1 MPLRVLHY
9 VGKMDRGGMESFIMN
24 LYRSVD
30 REKIQFDFVTH
41 GDNNGAFEEEILSL
55 GGKFYNFPHM
65 RKNPLAYKTAWKNFW
80 RAHASEYTAFHFHTN
95 SLANIIALK
104 TAKKAKIPLRIV
116 HAHSSYANK
125 GNLQW
130 LNDFLHKKHQK
141 HLKNYANVLFA
152 CSDKAAKW
160 LFGGM
165 SCGELSVRIINNAV
179 DLSKYP
185 LNTEYRTSIRQEFG
199 FCDSDKVIGHIG
211 KFIPVKNHDFLID
224 TVAVARKIDPSV
236 KALLVGD
243 GPLLDGIKQKAS
255 DLGVSDA
262 VMFAGVRADI
272 NKILSAFDVLVM
284 PSKYEGLPVSL
295 VEAQANGVPIIVSDT
310 VTRNVEFNP
319 NIEYCSLQDGCE
331 HWAKRLLHAVDD
343 VGRYTSQDRV
353 KAAGFDIKQIAKAY
367 TQLIGDE

>member
-41 GDNNGAFEEEILSL
+41 GKNNGAFEEEILSL

-65 RKNPLAYKTAWKNFW
+65 RKNPLAYKTAWKKFW
-80 RAHASEYTAFHFHTN
+80 KAHENEYAAFHFHTN

-104 TAKKAKIPLRIV
+104 AAKKAEIPLRIV

-125 GNLQW
+125 GKLQR
-130 LNDFLHKKHQK
+130 LNDFLHKIHQK
-141 HLKNYANVLFA
+141 RLPNYANVLFA
-152 CSDKAAKW
+152 CSDKAAEW

-165 SCGELSVRIINNAV
+165 SRGGLSVKIINNGV

-185 LNTEYRTSIRQEFG
+185 FNIEYRLSVRHEFG
-199 FCDSDKVIGHIG
+199 FSDSDKVIGHIG

-224 TVAVARKIDPSV
+224 TVAEAKKIDPSV

-243 GPLLDGIKQKAS
+243 GSLLDSIKQKAKTS
-255 DLGVSDA
+255 GISDA
-262 VMFAGVRADI
+262 VVFAGVRADI
-272 NKILSAFDVLVM
+272 NRILSAFDVLVM

-310 VTRNVEFNP
+310 VTRDVEFNP
-319 NIEYCSLQDGCE
+319 NIEYCSLRDGSE
-331 HWAKRLLHAVDD
+331 HWAKRLLHAVND
-343 VGRYTSQDRV
+343 VGRYSSQDRI
-353 KAAGFDIKQIAKAY
+353 KAAGFDIKDIAKAY
-367 TQLIGDE
+367 TQLIGDK